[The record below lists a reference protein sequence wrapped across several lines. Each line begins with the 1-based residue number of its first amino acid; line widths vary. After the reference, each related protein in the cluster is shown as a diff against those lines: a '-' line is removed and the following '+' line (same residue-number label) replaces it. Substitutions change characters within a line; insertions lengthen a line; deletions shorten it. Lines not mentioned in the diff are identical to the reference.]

1 MRILSALLL
10 PAVLLAALLLAAPLA
25 AKAGDMT
32 LAVFIPKA
40 ERLMEKGALAMLSS
54 DMKVVKGEVEG
65 ASTDYRARIT
75 RDKAAGRTPHS
86 CPPAKGSMN
95 SEELMAHFSSY
106 PQSRR
111 ANTTVRTA
119 FFALMKKKYP
129 C

>member
-1 MRILSALLL
+1 MRIGSALLA
-10 PAVLLAALLLAAPLA
+10 PAILLASPLA
-25 AKAGDMT
+25 AKAGDMN

-40 ERLMEKGALAMLSS
+40 ERLIEKGALALFSS
-54 DMKVVKGEVEG
+54 DMKVLKGEVEG
-65 ASTDYRARIT
+65 ASADYRARIT

-95 SEELMAHFSSY
+95 SEELMAHFTSY

-111 ANTTVRTA
+111 ANVTVRTA
-119 FFALMKKKYP
+119 FFALMKQKYP

>member
-1 MRILSALLL
+1 MRIVSALLL
-10 PAVLLAALLLAAPLA
+10 PVVLLASPLA

-40 ERLMEKGALAMLSS
+40 ERLMEKGALAMFSG

-65 ASTDYRARIT
+65 ASADYRARIT
-75 RDKAAGRTPHS
+75 RDTAAGRTPHS

-111 ANTTVRTA
+111 ANITVRTA